1 MENTDKRRSGGRRS
15 GGKSGLG
22 EREKRRFLQLGAC
35 LVLFLAAF
43 FAKGAD
49 RLQDVRAELSQTIQ
63 ANGDFASVL
72 AVLDRSV
79 AIRQPAGETVMDLWL
94 GVLLPQERETPTPR
108 RDGPLYQTVWRDL
121 SELSHPALLSSGLTK
136 ETGGQRED
144 PMAASGAAPLP
155 VETPEPDVVHMD
167 YTGPALPDN
176 TTMDRYALRL
186 EETVMP
192 LEVMQITSGFGWRDD
207 PLGGGEKFH
216 NGLDL
221 VAAKGTP
228 VRAFAAGTVDFIGES
243 NAYGQYLQIR
253 HENGVTSFYAHCS
266 KLLVHKGDQ
275 VELGQKV
282 AESGATGDVTGPHL
296 HFELRKDGVRLN
308 PAYYV
313 TLS

>member
-1 MENTDKRRSGGRRS
+1 
-15 GGKSGLG
+15 
-22 EREKRRFLQLGAC
+22 LGAC

-43 FAKGAD
+43 FAKGMD
-49 RLQDVRAELSQTIQ
+49 RLNTLRLELAQTIQ
-63 ANGDFASVL
+63 TNGDFASVL

-79 AIRQPAGETVMDLWL
+79 APQGTVGETVSDLWM
-94 GVLLPQERETPTPR
+94 GVLLPQVRQAPDAR
-108 RDGPLYQTVWRDL
+108 SDGPLYTAAR
-121 SELSHPALLSSGLTK
+121 SGLRAGENTRFLLGTVK
-136 ETGGQRED
+136 EPAAERTD
-144 PMAASGAAPLP
+144 LLAASGAAPIP
-155 VETPEPDVVHMD
+155 VETPEPDVVYMN

-207 PLGGGEKFH
+207 PLGGGDKFH

-221 VAAKGTP
+221 VAAKGTT
-228 VRAFAAGTVDFIGES
+228 VRAFAAGTVDYIGES
-243 NAYGQYLQIR
+243 DAYGQYLQIR

-266 KLLVHKGDQ
+266 KLLVHKGDK

-282 AESGATGDVTGPHL
+282 AESGATGNVTGPHL
-296 HFELRKDGVRLN
+296 HFELKKDGVRLN

-313 TLS
+313 ELS

>member
-1 MENTDKRRSGGRRS
+1 MEKSTGRRS
-15 GGKSGLG
+15 HVGRPGGKNELG

-35 LVLFLAAF
+35 LLLFLAAF

-49 RLQDVRAELSQTIQ
+49 RLNSVRADLAQTLQ

-79 AIRQPAGETVMDLWL
+79 EPNRPAGETALDLWM
-94 GVLLPQERETPTPR
+94 GVFLPKEREDPPSR
-108 RDGPLYQTVWRDL
+108 QDGPLYRAVRRDL
-121 SELSHPALLSSGLTK
+121 SGESRPASLLASLAQESG
-136 ETGGQRED
+136 EGRED
-144 PMAASGAAPLP
+144 PMAHSGAMPKPA
-155 VETPEPDVVHMD
+155 ETPEPDVVHMN

-176 TTMDRYALRL
+176 TTMDRYALGL
-186 EETVMP
+186 EETAMP
-192 LEVMQITSGFGWRDD
+192 LEVMRLTSGFGWRDD
-207 PLGGGEKFH
+207 PLGGGNKFH

-221 VAAKGTP
+221 VAAKGTT

-243 NAYGQYLQIR
+243 DAYGQYLQIR
-253 HENGVTSFYAHCS
+253 HANGVTSFYAHCS
-266 KLLVHKGDQ
+266 KLLVHKGDK

-282 AESGATGDVTGPHL
+282 AESGATGNVTGPHL

-313 TLS
+313 DLA